1 MAKAGFLPHTLKSRM
16 TTVVILLVL
25 AATTIVTTLALM
37 LAERDMKAV
46 IGAQQYAV
54 LSSAAAYVD
63 EQLEAKRALL
73 STLPE
78 GLPPGIHSDPA
89 ALQALLLARPAVS
102 AEFFNVVAF
111 DRNGKMVATLRPE
124 LKEAAVDAIGRP
136 YFDNTVRTRTGLV
149 SAPFLSRMSG
159 RPIVL
164 MTQPVLD
171 PKGAVAYV
179 VAASIDLQQSDFFG
193 PINALKPGKTGFMFI
208 MTADGILIHHPT
220 PARLLRHI
228 NDRPGYNR
236 ATEMALRGFEGWTEA
251 KNKDGSE
258 GIYSYKR
265 LKSTNWIV
273 AARFPTD
280 EAFAPLIEL
289 RRQAILAASLFAA
302 VAGVV
307 AWLVIH
313 RLLAPLQRLRA
324 QVALLRQGGTDMES
338 LRSGRRDEIGELGE
352 AFYQL
357 TAERAATQER
367 VLASESLVRNILE
380 HAPDAFVSTLPDGT
394 ITEWNAQAEQTF
406 GWRRDEALG
415 RNVAELIV
423 PPRLRSAHAAGI
435 MRLASGRGAPHGA
448 YGRRSHQRTRIAALH
463 RDGHEIPVELSVG
476 TLRHDRGVIATAFL
490 HDISERAAHEEQ
502 IAASE
507 RRIRM
512 IADSMPALVA
522 YLDRDLRYRFT
533 NEHYQHL
540 LGVEPASMLGKTI
553 SEVFGTDV
561 YLHWKDQIDA
571 ALRGERVHEERDS
584 HELGRSLHLMTD
596 LIPDIGAGGQVL
608 GFYLMAMDITERRSA
623 ELTQAASEKR
633 LRLITDHLPALI
645 SYIDRDHVLR
655 FGNATFRSW
664 LGLDPASLTARPLAD
679 VMGAPAY
686 AKALPALA
694 RAFTGQHVCFEHRA
708 RLHGDLR
715 TLETTIV
722 PDMRPDGGV
731 AGVYALTQD
740 MSRIKA
746 VEQQLI
752 ALARVDALTGIANRR
767 KFEEAL
773 QQAMARSKRLARS
786 MALAYLDIDN
796 FKAINDSMG
805 HGAGDEVLK
814 EFASRLIQAVRAVD
828 LVARLAG
835 DEFIIVLENVDQRG
849 EAARLAAKIVAA
861 VRAPF
866 TVAGSPMLVTTSV
879 GLALYQGEGDTQSSL
894 IARADRAL
902 YAAKRNGRD
911 CYVVDA
917 EQS

>member
-1 MAKAGFLPHTLKSRM
+1 MATPGFLPRTLTSRM

-37 LAERDMKAV
+37 LAEHDMKAV
-46 IGAQQYAV
+46 IGSQQYSV
-54 LSSAAAYVD
+54 LKSAAAYVD

-89 ALQALLLARPAVS
+89 ALQALLLARPAVA
-102 AEFFNVVAF
+102 AEFFNVVVF
-111 DRNGKMVATLRPE
+111 DRAGRMVATLRPD
-124 LKEAAVDAIGRP
+124 LKEASVDAAGRP
-136 YFDNTVRTRTGLV
+136 YFDSTVKTRAGMI
-149 SAPFLSRMSG
+149 SAPFMSRLSG
-159 RPIVL
+159 RPVVL

-171 PKGAVAYV
+171 PQGEVAYV
-179 VAASIDLQQSDFFG
+179 IAAGIDLQHSDFFG

-208 MTADGILIHHPT
+208 MTTGGILIHHPT

-236 ATEMALRGFEGWTEA
+236 ATEMALKGFEGWTEA
-251 KNKDGSE
+251 KNKDGNE

-273 AARFPTD
+273 AARYPTD
-280 EAFAPLIEL
+280 EAFAPLIGL
-289 RRQAILAASLFAA
+289 RKQAILAATVFAA
-302 VAGVV
+302 VAGLV
-307 AWLVIH
+307 AWLAIH
-313 RLLAPLQRLRA
+313 RLLAPLERLRHR
-324 QVALLRQGGTDMES
+324 VALLRRGDTDIAA
-338 LRSGRRDEIGELGE
+338 LRSGRQDEIGELGE

-367 VLASESLVRNILE
+367 VLASETLVRNILE
-380 HAPDAFVSTLPDGT
+380 HAPDAFVSTRTDGT
-394 ITEWNAQAEQTF
+394 VTEWNAQAERTF
-406 GWRRDEALG
+406 GWRREEALG

-423 PPRLRSAHAAGI
+423 PPRMRSAHALGI
-435 MRLASGRGAPHGA
+435 MRLASGHNPATGPAGQ
-448 YGRRSHQRTRIAALH
+448 RRLQRTRITALH
-463 RDGHEIPVELSVG
+463 RDGHEIPVELSIG
-476 TLRHDRGVIATAFL
+476 TLRHDSGVIATAFL
-490 HDISERAAHEEQ
+490 HDVSERVQHEEQ

-507 RRIRM
+507 HRARM
-512 IADSMPALVA
+512 IADNMPALVA
-522 YLDRDLRYRFT
+522 YLDRSLRFRFT
-533 NEHYQHL
+533 NEYYRQL
-540 LGVEPASMLGKTI
+540 LGMDPSAMLGKTI
-553 SEVFGTDV
+553 AEVFGSEV
-561 YLHWKDQIDA
+561 YLNWKDRIEA
-571 ALRGERVHEERDS
+571 ALRGERVHDERDS
-584 HELGRSLHLMTD
+584 VQLGRPLHLMTD
-596 LIPDIGAGGQVL
+596 LVPDVDAGGKVQ
-608 GFYLMAMDITERRSA
+608 GIYLMSMDITQRRNA

-633 LRLITDHLPALI
+633 LQLITDHLPALV
-645 SYIDRDHVLR
+645 SYIDRGHVLR
-655 FGNATFRSW
+655 FGNATFQHW
-664 LGLDPASLTARPLAD
+664 LGLDPATLAARPLAE

-686 AKALPALA
+686 AKILPHLE
-694 RAFTGQHVCFEHRA
+694 RAFTGVHVCFEHRA
-708 RLHGDLR
+708 RLYGDLR
-715 TLETTIV
+715 TLETSLV
-722 PDMRPDGGV
+722 PDLRGDGGV

-746 VEQQLI
+746 VERQLI
-752 ALARVDALTGIANRR
+752 ELARLDALTGIANRR
-767 KFEEAL
+767 KFEEVL
-773 QQAMARSKRLARS
+773 QQAMARSLRLARP

-835 DEFIIVLENVDQRG
+835 DEFVIVLENVSQPG
-849 EAARLAAKIVAA
+849 EAAQLAAKIVAA

-866 TVAGSPMLVTTSV
+866 TVAGSPMQVTTSV
-879 GLALYQGEGDTQSSL
+879 GVALYQGEGDTQSGL

-902 YAAKRNGRD
+902 YEAKRNGRD